1 MKSLDNE
8 KRLMMFRS
16 AEKTIRNKL
25 VLVNDSNERKRIEQV
40 GDFFDDAING
50 MRSIIQRE
58 KPYIFSVGNLKKML
72 EFAGYSFKEFA
83 SQQEKEL
90 GKAIADFSRYRNW
103 FRELEDNP
111 KRFYSEE
118 YRTVELE
125 DICDKMKDYHQWL
138 ADEEYFREMQN
149 SDD

>member
-25 VLVNDSNERKRIEQV
+25 VLVNDSNERKRIEQA
-40 GDFFDDAING
+40 GDFFDETING
-50 MRSIIQRE
+50 IRSVIKRE
-58 KPYIFSVGNLKKML
+58 TKYVLVDNLRKML
-72 EFAGYSFKEFA
+72 EFAGYSFKDFA

-90 GKAIADFSRYRNW
+90 GKAIADFGQYRNW

-118 YRTVELE
+118 YRTLELE
-125 DICDKMKDYHQWL
+125 NICDRMKNFYQRL
-138 ADEEYFREMQN
+138 VDEEDFREN